1 MSIRSTYYCTKDF
14 ASNVIIYLLSTDNL
28 SEEQLGNILE
38 EAILNGYYNFVIVS
52 ENELKKCKERDMQV
66 LDDIDNLSSITMLGK
81 NSMI

>member
-1 MSIRSTYYCTKDF
+1 MSIRSTYYCTKEF
-14 ASNVIIYLLSTDNL
+14 ASKVIIHLVSTDNL